1 MNWFNKHLNWT
12 YIIINVV
19 ITVIGMVLMFT
30 LTWDT
35 MRSFIDNPE
44 VFPVKLLVPIMIIS
58 GVLSLVSMATSAWV
72 LSRKNQ
78 SLLWLLLVLVSSFVL
93 LILVLVLPNK
103 KIFSGNVPGDKGK
116 ISDSDYYKSRGVD
129 GQ

>member
-12 YIIINVV
+12 YVIINVV
-19 ITVIGMVLMFT
+19 ITVIGIVLMFA

-35 MRSFIDNPE
+35 IRSFIDNPE

-58 GVLSLVSMATSAWV
+58 GILSLVSLATSAWV
-72 LSRKNQ
+72 LSRKKQ

-93 LILVLVLPNK
+93 LVLVLVLPNK
-103 KIFSGNVPGDKGK
+103 QGLGSNIPGEKGK
-116 ISDSDYYKSRGVD
+116 ISDSDYYKSRGAD
-129 GQ
+129 AK

>member
-12 YIIINVV
+12 YVIINMV
-19 ITVIGMVLMFT
+19 ITVIGIVLMFT

-58 GVLSLVSMATSAWV
+58 GVLSLVSLATSAWV

-93 LILVLVLPNK
+93 FILVLVLPNK
-103 KIFSGNVPGDKGK
+103 KGLGGNVPGDQGK

-129 GQ
+129 G